1 MFLLSFMLLSSFFN
15 LSCLRQLYAKLV
27 VFWNLWFFVLPFHYL
42 VLSNLSYLPP
52 TSFVLFL
59 HFKLQL
65 WFMLF
70 VSLETITRAS
80 CWVACCYVTLETVI
94 GGFYWTSCCCVR
106 LEMSFM
112 LLCELGDYYRKF
124 VLSFMLLHELGN
136 EFHVAMWTWK
146 LLQEVCVELCIEPCI
161 AMWAWRLLQEVCV
174 ELCIELCIASRMLL

>member
-1 MFLLSFMLLSSFFN
+1 MLLSSFFN

-27 VFWNLWFFVLPFHYL
+27 VFWNLWFFVSPFHYL

-124 VLSFMLLHELGN
+124 VLMLLHELGN
-136 EFHVAMWTWK
+136 EFRVAMWTWK